1 MYANL
6 PDELIKNVLT
16 YWSPKHAHKSKVVN
30 YLMNK
35 VDKIDNILWDFKE
48 NRYGKHSIKRE
59 DMKEMI
65 DLFNR
70 FGNIPQQISMFYSV
84 KMTKKLLVVK
94 VRKWNGKPVNKADH
108 YCIENYSLEHFDKL
122 YEKLPKG
129 DSNYDWG
136 LRNAHRTQVMKSQ
149 NTQEFF
155 TSLIRTIKEH
165 IIHWGIENMDIVI
178 ANGYR
183 FE

>member
-16 YWSPKHAHKSKVVN
+16 YWSPKHAHKSKVLN

-35 VDKIDNILWDFKE
+35 VDKIDNILWEWKE
-48 NRYGKHSIKRE
+48 NRYGKYNIKSE

-70 FGNIPQQISMFYSV
+70 FENIPQQISMFYSV
-84 KMTKKLLVVK
+84 KMTKKQMIIK
-94 VRKWNGKPVNKADH
+94 CRKWNGKPVNKADH
-108 YCIENYSLEHFDKL
+108 YWIENYSQEHFDKL
-122 YEKLPKG
+122 FETLPK
-129 DSNYDWG
+129 DDTNYSIG
-136 LRNAHRTQVMKSQ
+136 LRQAHHTQVMKSR
-149 NTQEFF
+149 NTQDTFKK
-155 TSLIRTIKEH
+155 LIKTIKEH